1 MFNVLFNILFCFQFL
16 FSFIAIGSMIV
27 GAFGALKQTR
37 IKRFI
42 AYTSINQVGFL
53 LLGIASCNLIGL
65 ISIFIYLILYI
76 LMNII
81 FFSIILNTEHIITQR
96 NMIYLSDFYMFS
108 LFNNETSKYLVL
120 TLMSMAGLPPL
131 GGFIGKLFL
140 YFSII
145 EARLDYILILSLL
158 ISILSTYYYLSLI
171 RHILFEKCYNFKLY
185 YYIKKNNINKL
196 LNFFSIILIIFSL
209 LLPYFFPIIISFSL
223 SCI

>member
-1 MFNVLFNILFCFQFL
+1 MFNVLFNILFCFQL
-16 FSFIAIGSMIV
+16 LLSFVAIGSIFI
-27 GAFGALKQTR
+27 GAFGALKQVR

-53 LLGIASCNLIGL
+53 ILGIASCNLIGL
-65 ISIFIYLILYI
+65 IGIFLYLIMYAI
-76 LMNII
+76 MNIL

-96 NMIYLSDFYMFS
+96 SMIYLSDFYMFS
-108 LFNNETSKYLVL
+108 LFNNENSKYLIL

-140 YFSII
+140 YFAII
-145 EARLDYILILSLL
+145 EARLDYILILSLV
-158 ISILSTYYYLSLI
+158 ISILSTYYYLGLV
-171 RHILFEKCYNFKLY
+171 RHILFEKCYNLKLY

-196 LNFFSIILIIFSL
+196 LNFFSIILISFSL
-209 LLPYFFPIIISFSL
+209 LLPYIFPIIISFSL